1 MSDFSSDTVNL
12 QKQLEQGIANAKA
25 FGGRTGQRAENVL
38 SDMLRFFKKKKR
50 LTDGQRRYAS
60 VLMEQVSPETLRKRQ
75 EENQAWVE
83 ELRADKALQADII
96 AVAYYYL
103 GAGYYTNTAK
113 NCIAWHK
120 NEIRSQVVRDRMKE
134 LGQYQAVTL
143 PPKVSVMKMMNNPY
157 AEKVKNSAKSKPL
170 WSVGQLVS
178 CRSTASGRFHVVSGD
193 GQYWNNEGDGVYTI
207 IEVDSRDIDKAI
219 TYKPKQGGARYYRL
233 LMLGSTRVI
242 DVMECDLK
250 KVKKKLLK

>member
-1 MSDFSSDTVNL
+1 MSELSNDIATL

-38 SDMLRFFKKKKR
+38 SDMLRFLKKNKR

-60 VLMEQVSPETLRKRQ
+60 SLMGQVSPETLRKRQ

-96 AVAYYYL
+96 AVAFYYL

-113 NCIAWHK
+113 SCIAWHRD
-120 NEIRSQVVRDRMKE
+120 EIRSQVVRDKMKE
-134 LGQYQAVTL
+134 LGQYQAPTL
-143 PPKVSVMKMMNNPY
+143 PPKASVMKMMNNPY
-157 AEKVKNSAKSKPL
+157 AEKVKDSAKSKPL

-193 GQYWNNEGDGVYTI
+193 GQFWSPAGDAVYTI
-207 IEVDSRDIDKAI
+207 IEVDSRDIDKAL
-219 TYKPKQGGARYYRL
+219 TYKPKRGGARYYRL

-250 KVKKKLLK
+250 NVKKKLLK

>member
-1 MSDFSSDTVNL
+1 MSELSNDIATL

-38 SDMLRFFKKKKR
+38 SDMLRFLKKKKR

-60 VLMEQVSPETLRKRQ
+60 SLLGQVSPETLRKRQ

-113 NCIAWHK
+113 KCIAWHK
-120 NEIRSQVVRDRMKE
+120 YEIRSQVVHDRIF
-134 LGQYQAVTL
+134 
-143 PPKVSVMKMMNNPY
+143 N
-157 AEKVKNSAKSKPL
+157 
-170 WSVGQLVS
+170 
-178 CRSTASGRFHVVSGD
+178 
-193 GQYWNNEGDGVYTI
+193 
-207 IEVDSRDIDKAI
+207 IDPVEIGEA
-219 TYKPKQGGARYYRL
+219 L
-233 LMLGSTRVI
+233 
-242 DVMECDLK
+242 
-250 KVKKKLLK
+250 